1 MQFRLKYATVS
12 DVLILIC
19 EYCQQKFEKS
29 ALNKQL
35 KKNNPATFLMNVS
48 KSNFKTT
55 LKSCILKIFPN
66 YCRRG
71 KEHELDQ
78 FVFYFHFR
86 KYIMIAVIDEIC

>member
-1 MQFRLKYATVS
+1 
-12 DVLILIC
+12 
-19 EYCQQKFEKS
+19 
-29 ALNKQL
+29 
-35 KKNNPATFLMNVS
+35 MNIS

-78 FVFYFHFR
+78 FGLGFFW
-86 KYIMIAVIDEIC
+86 KYIMIAVIDEVW

>member
-1 MQFRLKYATVS
+1 
-12 DVLILIC
+12 
-19 EYCQQKFEKS
+19 
-29 ALNKQL
+29 
-35 KKNNPATFLMNVS
+35 MNVS

-78 FVFYFHFR
+78 FVFYFYFR